1 MLPTGEKAHA
11 EQPLVPPCK
20 AVLIHRSDKQERKA
34 QGLATADQTTCHH
47 CYSPVTAGRHSHH
60 IPAPWRHPRP
70 NRPVQ
75 GTSAHSLCW
84 TSPTDTQY
92 QGKIIMGFAIHPAHQ
107 HITSGKGSSGPCS
120 IWAFPGTSC
129 PTPLQPHSVG
139 TAAASRAALQM
150 LGIST
155 APSAQKRQ

>member
-1 MLPTGEKAHA
+1 MLSSLLSHLARLCLSTGLINRRGRHRDWQQQIRPCAITA
-11 EQPLVPPCK
+11 TALLLQDATATTSPLLGDILVPTDLCK
-20 AVLIHRSDKQERKA
+20 E
-34 QGLATADQTTCHH
+34 
-47 CYSPVTAGRHSHH
+47 
-60 IPAPWRHPRP
+60 PAR
-70 NRPVQ
+70 
-75 GTSAHSLCW
+75 TLCVGQAPL
-84 TSPTDTQY
+84 TLSGY

-139 TAAASRAALQM
+139 TAAASRTALQM